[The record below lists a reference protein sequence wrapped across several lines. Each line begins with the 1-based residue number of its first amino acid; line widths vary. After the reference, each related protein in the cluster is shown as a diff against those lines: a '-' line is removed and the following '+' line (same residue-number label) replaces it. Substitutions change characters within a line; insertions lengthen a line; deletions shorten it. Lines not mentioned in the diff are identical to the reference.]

1 MYTGDGVLL
10 LVPSRNPYGPLPRPP
25 PPHVSLVRLLRYL
38 LFFLDPATQSGAEQ
52 RGGRERK
59 VENWGEREKLGNG
72 RGKHRDRDRTSRNPR
87 MHSLTHSILIS
98 SCPRGLVFRVRIH
111 RASLELADL
120 GSFSFFYFC
129 CSLSL
134 LGSACFYKKQLS
146 LLAFP
151 FLSFVVLFSSRPLS
165 PRFSL
170 ISFSLLLTPHSIF
183 FSSLSSVDT
192 VSFLL
197 STSDDFFPKPRLT
210 PPSTLACPS
219 GKLLLFL
226 PLPTSKYVKEEG
238 KKRERKRKTFFL
250 LSVRH

>member
-1 MYTGDGVLL
+1 M
-10 LVPSRNPYGPLPRPP
+10 
-25 PPHVSLVRLLRYL
+25 
-38 LFFLDPATQSGAEQ
+38 
-52 RGGRERK
+52 
-59 VENWGEREKLGNG
+59 
-72 RGKHRDRDRTSRNPR
+72 
-87 MHSLTHSILIS
+87 
-98 SCPRGLVFRVRIH
+98 RIH

-146 LLAFP
+146 LLALP

-183 FSSLSSVDT
+183 FSLSLSLSLSSIDT